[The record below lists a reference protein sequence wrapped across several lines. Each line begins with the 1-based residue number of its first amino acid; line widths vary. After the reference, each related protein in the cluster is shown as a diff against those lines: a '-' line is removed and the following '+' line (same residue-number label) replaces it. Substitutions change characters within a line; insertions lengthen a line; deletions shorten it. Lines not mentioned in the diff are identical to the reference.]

1 MRSRLL
7 VTGGAGFLG
16 THILHRAQNFTAIGT
31 LHSTATTAIPNV
43 TFHVCDL
50 QEPQHVKIL
59 LDRVRPETIIHTAC
73 SEQGGNLSAIPKAAG
88 LLALQAAERN
98 IRIIHLSTDQ
108 IFDGNTAPY
117 TEANAPCPIHPYGK
131 AKAQAEDLIRSLN
144 PRATIV
150 RTSLLYDLRK
160 PDRQTT
166 RLIEAITNQ
175 SFFKLFEDEWR
186 SPIWVENL
194 ADALLE
200 LATKDIPGMLHIGG
214 PNSLNRW
221 DLGVSLLQQFGYTPT
236 PNIQKGTIE
245 KSGLV
250 RPPNLTLDSSRAK
263 NLLQTP
269 LLSLSESLTKI

>member
-1 MRSRLL
+1 M
-7 VTGGAGFLG
+7 G
-16 THILHRAQNFTAIGT
+16 THILHRAQNYTAIGT
-31 LHSTATTAIPNV
+31 LHSTAVTAIPDV

-88 LLALQAAERN
+88 LLAIQAAKRN
-98 IRIIHLSTDQ
+98 IRFIHLSTDQ

-131 AKAQAEDLIRSLN
+131 AKTEAEDLVRALN
-144 PRATIV
+144 PGATIV

-166 RLIEAITNQ
+166 RLIDAITNQ
-175 SFFKLFEDEWR
+175 SLCKLFEDEWR

-200 LATKDIPGMLHIGG
+200 LATKDIPGTLHIGG

-221 DLGVSLLQQFGYTPT
+221 DLGVNLIQQFGYTPT

-245 KSGLV
+245 RSGLV
-250 RPPNLTLDSSRAK
+250 RPPNLTLDSSRATK
-263 NLLQTP
+263 LLQTS
-269 LLSLSESLTKI
+269 LLSLSQSRKSVLKTNP